1 MCEHIVRVIST
12 NKEWKGNLSN
22 LQMIKVDRNADQA
35 SYEWNAGYAGP
46 RSESQTIVAN
56 KAHCTDIR
64 LEYQTEIIPVLCAAL
79 CTVHGVLYSKL
90 VRCDVTWP
98 GQCSNASSERTA

>member
-1 MCEHIVRVIST
+1 
-12 NKEWKGNLSN
+12 
-22 LQMIKVDRNADQA
+22 MIKVDRNADQA

-46 RSESQTIVAN
+46 RSDSQTIVAN
-56 KAHCTDIR
+56 KAHCTHIR
-64 LEYQTEIIPVLCAAL
+64 SEYQTEIIPVLCAAL

-90 VRCDVTWP
+90 VRSDVTWP